1 MICNGAPPVVIV
13 PTDLTVARIRR
24 ANPSIG
30 KEAAHQMA
38 AELHDIIAGVRKFC
52 AARPGYSAA
61 DENDIVQT
69 MMRGVVDDRPRGDAA
84 AQAAAYDAGANDSI
98 YLAVMLTDPDDPDD
112 SDNNLFSRFIR
123 LFDRVN
129 STDVVG
135 ESGLDDKPAAKK
147 PTPYLVRNDLP
158 PFDALKQA
166 VIAAVLLARKGE
178 GSDPKRIL
186 DHAAAFRDA
195 TGLKFL
201 MEATEAHHAAL
212 FDLVQNAGIPV
223 KKGDSK

>member
-24 ANPSIG
+24 ANPSLS
-30 KEAAHQMA
+30 KEAARQMA
-38 AELHDIIAGVRKFC
+38 AELHDIIAGVRKYC

-69 MMRGVVDDRPRGDAA
+69 MMRGVVGDPPGDAA
-84 AQAAAYDAGANDSI
+84 ARAAAYDAGANDSI

-112 SDNNLFSRFIR
+112 SDNNLFERFIR

-129 STDVVG
+129 GTDVVG

-178 GSDPKRIL
+178 GPDPKRIL

-195 TGLKFL
+195 TGLNFL

-223 KKGDSK
+223 KMGDSM

>member
-13 PTDLTVARIRR
+13 PTDLTVARICR

-112 SDNNLFSRFIR
+112 SDNNLFRASYGCSTGSIARTSLERAVWTTNLPRRSPRRIWCEMTSRR
-123 LFDRVN
+123 SML
-129 STDVVG
+129 S
-135 ESGLDDKPAAKK
+135 S
-147 PTPYLVRNDLP
+147 
-158 PFDALKQA
+158 KQ
-166 VIAAVLLARKGE
+166 
-178 GSDPKRIL
+178 
-186 DHAAAFRDA
+186 
-195 TGLKFL
+195 
-201 MEATEAHHAAL
+201 
-212 FDLVQNAGIPV
+212 
-223 KKGDSK
+223 